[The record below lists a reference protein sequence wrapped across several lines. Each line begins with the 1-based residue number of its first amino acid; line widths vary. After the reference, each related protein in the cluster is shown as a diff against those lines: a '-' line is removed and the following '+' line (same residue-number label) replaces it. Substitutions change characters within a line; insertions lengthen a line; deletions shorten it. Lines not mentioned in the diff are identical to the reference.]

1 MKKLKVLV
9 AMSGGVDSSVAA
21 LMMKRKGFEVIG
33 VFMKNYS
40 DSKNEIT
47 GNCIWKDERKMAI
60 KIASKL
66 GIPLITLDSEE
77 EYKKKVIEKMFRN
90 YKRGFTPN
98 PDIDCNQKIKFPV
111 LIKTA
116 KTLGCNFVV
125 TGHYARIKK
134 IAVENNKNIRFT
146 SFRSQ
151 IKDVNNKTSE
161 YSYSGS
167 VANNSSLGGWAGQI
181 FNTSKKFQ
189 YSLLRAKDESK
200 DQSYFLYRLKQNQIK
215 HLLFP
220 IGEYTKK
227 QVREIAEKNKFPN
240 HDKKSTVGICF
251 VGKVNLKEFLKKKI
265 KPRKGKIL
273 NPEGKIIG
281 FHDGIYYYTIG
292 QRLGLRYGFDL
303 KKLGDDKR
311 FIKRW
316 YVAKKQAGKNVIIA
330 APEGHPLLFRKEIF
344 LKNPH
349 WINEDEIRDFFK
361 NNDGTKLKCEK
372 GDINLKFSQGGMGG
386 NKEKKQNEKSIKL
399 HARIR
404 QVGELLPCMLVS
416 EKNKF
421 KVTLNKAITGVSE
434 GQAIV
439 LYKGKVVLGGGEI
452 RFR

>member
-134 IAVENNKNIRFT
+134 IAVENNKNVRFT

-167 VANNSSLGGWAGQI
+167 VANNSSLGGW
-181 FNTSKKFQ
+181 
-189 YSLLRAKDESK
+189 
-200 DQSYFLYRLKQNQIK
+200 
-215 HLLFP
+215 
-220 IGEYTKK
+220 
-227 QVREIAEKNKFPN
+227 
-240 HDKKSTVGICF
+240 
-251 VGKVNLKEFLKKKI
+251 
-265 KPRKGKIL
+265 
-273 NPEGKIIG
+273 
-281 FHDGIYYYTIG
+281 
-292 QRLGLRYGFDL
+292 
-303 KKLGDDKR
+303 
-311 FIKRW
+311 
-316 YVAKKQAGKNVIIA
+316 
-330 APEGHPLLFRKEIF
+330 
-344 LKNPH
+344 
-349 WINEDEIRDFFK
+349 
-361 NNDGTKLKCEK
+361 
-372 GDINLKFSQGGMGG
+372 
-386 NKEKKQNEKSIKL
+386 
-399 HARIR
+399 
-404 QVGELLPCMLVS
+404 
-416 EKNKF
+416 
-421 KVTLNKAITGVSE
+421 
-434 GQAIV
+434 
-439 LYKGKVVLGGGEI
+439 
-452 RFR
+452 